1 MEKFWEKYKV
11 FILGL
16 IGSVTLAL
24 QAVLSDNPNEVD
36 YKIYAYAALMAALS
50 YIATQWRGKAGTL
63 AGVIGTLAGV
73 FVTLNQGGTFTWNQ
87 FIIYAIIAVG
97 MSFSPPPKP
106 STYEQ
111 DTTIVKAK
119 EIPPVATTED
129 NSKLPIGG
137 SGEATETK

>member
-1 MEKFWEKYKV
+1 MQTFWEKYKV

-16 IGSVTLAL
+16 VGAVTLAL
-24 QAVLSDNPNEVD
+24 QAILSNNPNEVD

-50 YIATQWRGKAGTL
+50 FIATQWRGKAGTIT
-63 AGVIGTLAGV
+63 GVVGTLAGV

-87 FIIYAIIAVG
+87 FIIYSIIAVG

-111 DTTIVKAK
+111 NSTIVAAK
-119 EIPPVATTED
+119 EIPPVSTIED
-129 NSKLPIGG
+129 DSKLPVGG
-137 SGEATETK
+137 SSAA